1 MALDNLKK
9 LYIGEI
15 DLSNREQLE
24 DLQDELEDYISWE
37 ETQKKINRKRR
48 REEE

>member
-15 DLSNREQLE
+15 DLSNKEQLE

-48 REEE
+48 RKEE